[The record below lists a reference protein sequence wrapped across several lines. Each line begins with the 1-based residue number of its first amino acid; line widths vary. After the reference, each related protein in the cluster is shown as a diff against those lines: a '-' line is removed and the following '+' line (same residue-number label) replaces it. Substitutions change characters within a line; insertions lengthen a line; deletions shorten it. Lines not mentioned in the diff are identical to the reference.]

1 MNLPMNTPNLH
12 STPSAP
18 YSGLKIAHDRAR
30 EHLVRRVGPDGALRA
45 ACGSRILESALM
57 LTLLERQRV
66 LPQAQAQLA
75 AYLQAAPRHGPFDGL
90 VARAATGRTPS
101 VDETGAFLAS
111 FSHST
116 GARKQLLLQ
125 SILRLLGCEVPPT
138 GEIPDYRGHATWT
151 SLILCAIGMAE
162 AAGTADGE
170 ARRAYVTG
178 VLAQW
183 RGQVFEGNALA
194 HLVALH
200 CLHQVDPGHPAIG
213 DGIGALEAIRDPGG
227 GMPFN
232 TGQEIFVTALAAL
245 CLARAGAEG
254 DLLERMGDFLAG
266 AQLPDGGWGYA
277 ILASQSDVDDA
288 SRCLEAL
295 RAIGASRYRE
305 ALDRGER
312 YLLSMAG
319 ADGSFPTY
327 VRGHEGTVDM
337 TAGAILALGPRLGER
352 LTTSADFIASKQ
364 HWDGT
369 FPVSWTVSTASV
381 ASRAIDAL
389 EASGL
394 HSNSV
399 QRAVRSLAG
408 SQNADGGFGQRLGM
422 PSDVLSTAQAVQAL
436 AGRAPG
442 RVVPDALNYL
452 TERQHGDGSFTSVP
466 DQVGPR
472 PIPYDFPIL
481 ATVHSLFALTSWSI
495 P

>member
-1 MNLPMNTPNLH
+1 
-12 STPSAP
+12 
-18 YSGLKIAHDRAR
+18 
-30 EHLVRRVGPDGALRA
+30 
-45 ACGSRILESALM
+45 M
-57 LTLLERQRV
+57 LTLLKRQGV
-66 LPQAQAQLA
+66 LPEAQAQLA
-75 AYLQAAPRHGPFDGL
+75 AYLQAAPRHGPFDSL
-90 VARAATGRTPS
+90 VAGAAIGRTPS
-101 VDETGAFLAS
+101 AAGARAFLAS
-111 FSHST
+111 FSHWT

-125 SILRLLGCEVPPT
+125 SILRLLGYEVLPT
-138 GEIPDYRGHATWT
+138 GPVPDYRGYATWT
-151 SLILCAIGMAE
+151 SLVLCAIGMTE

-170 ARRAYVTG
+170 ARLGYLTG
-178 VLAQW
+178 VLAER
-183 RGQVFEGNALA
+183 RGQVFDGNALA

-200 CLHQVDPGHPAIG
+200 CLHQVDPGHAAIG
-213 DGIGALEAIRDPGG
+213 DGIAALEAMRHPGG
-227 GMPFN
+227 GMPFIA
-232 TGQEIFVTALAAL
+232 GQEIFVTPLAAS

-254 DLLERMGDFLAG
+254 DLLERMGDFLVG
-266 AQLPDGGWGYA
+266 AQLPDGGWSYTA
-277 ILASQSDVDDA
+277 VSSQSDVDGT

-295 RAIGASRYRE
+295 RVIGASRYRE

-327 VRGHEGTVDM
+327 VRGHEGEVDM
-337 TAGAILALGPRLGER
+337 TAGAILALGPRLGEL
-352 LTTSADFIASKQ
+352 LTVSADFIASKQ
-364 HWDGT
+364 HRDGT
-369 FPVSWTVSTASV
+369 FPVSWTISTASV

-394 HSNSV
+394 HGHSV

-408 SQNADGGFGQRLGM
+408 SQNADGGFGQRPGM

-436 AGRAPG
+436 TGRAPG

-452 TERQHGDGSFTSVP
+452 TEQQHNDGSFTSVP

-481 ATVHSLFALTSWSI
+481 ATVQALFALTSGRT

>member
-1 MNLPMNTPNLH
+1 
-12 STPSAP
+12 
-18 YSGLKIAHDRAR
+18 
-30 EHLVRRVGPDGALRA
+30 
-45 ACGSRILESALM
+45 M
-57 LTLLERQRV
+57 LTLLKRQGV
-66 LPQAQAQLA
+66 LPQAQAQLDI
-75 AYLQAAPRHGPFDGL
+75 YLQAAPRHGPFDGL

-101 VDETGAFLAS
+101 AAEAGTFLAS
-111 FSHST
+111 FSHAT

-138 GEIPDYRGHATWT
+138 GTVPDYRGQAIWT
-151 SLILCAIGMAE
+151 SLVLRAIGMVE

-170 ARRAYVTG
+170 TGLGYLTG
-178 VLAQW
+178 VLAER

-213 DGIGALEAIRDPGG
+213 DGIAALEAIRAPGG

-254 DLLERMGDFLAG
+254 YLLERMGDFLVG

-277 ILASQSDVDDA
+277 ILASQSDVDTT
-288 SRCLEAL
+288 SRCLETL
-295 RAIGASRYRE
+295 RVIGASRYRE

-312 YLLSMAG
+312 YLLTMVG

-352 LTTSADFIASKQ
+352 LTASAGFIASKQ
-364 HWDGT
+364 HQDGT
-369 FPVSWTVSTASV
+369 FPTSWTISVASV

-394 HSNSV
+394 HSHSV
-399 QRAVRSLAG
+399 QRAVSSLAG
-408 SQNADGGFGQRLGM
+408 SQNADGGFGQRPGM

-436 AGRAPG
+436 TGRAPG
-442 RVVPDALNYL
+442 RVVLNALNYL
-452 TERQHGDGSFTSVP
+452 SERQHSDGSFTSVP
-466 DQVGPR
+466 DQFGPR
-472 PIPYDFPIL
+472 PIPYDFPVL
-481 ATVHSLFALTSWSI
+481 ATVQALFALTSWRT